1 MIEMI
6 YHLQLNEA
14 LGPEMSFVGLPL
26 NAKSLSSWLGAMAVF
41 AVGVA
46 LFEWVRR
53 GFGREWNR
61 IQEEIAAEIARREA
75 AA

>member
-1 MIEMI
+1 
-6 YHLQLNEA
+6 
-14 LGPEMSFVGLPL
+14 MSFLGLSL
-26 NAKSLSSWLGAMAVF
+26 NAKGRPAWLGALAVL

-53 GFGREWNR
+53 GFAREWNR
-61 IQEEIAAEIARREA
+61 IQEEIAGEIARREA